1 MVLQVLTGY
10 SLVSRQMGRIGSVL
24 KDEYRAGSDSLA
36 RYFVL
41 YLNEV
46 VGAEGEEP
54 QGHGELDKEQDVVGD
69 IVEAAAVDL
78 QDGGLSAVVLQ

>member
-1 MVLQVLTGY
+1 MSVLTY
-10 SLVSRQMGRIGSVL
+10 EKIANRDRVP
-24 KDEYRAGSDSLA
+24 
-36 RYFVL
+36 
-41 YLNEV
+41 LNEI

-78 QDGGLSAVVLQ
+78 QDEGLSAALQ